1 MGQPGGKWSMYRVH
15 NSSKIKPEFK
25 KSWEL
30 KKEIQP
36 MILRVLV
43 VDDEKPLRD
52 FVRRNLEVRGYSVL
66 TASNGIEAL
75 AIFQSENIHMVIMDI
90 MMPHM
95 DGLEATRRIREESHV
110 PIIILTAM
118 GEEADKVR
126 AFDLGA
132 DDYLTK
138 PFGVGELL
146 GRVKAVL
153 RRADWSETISGDE
166 RIVRGEIEM
175 DLDRHRVQ
183 VQGEVVDLTPTEFNL
198 LMYFMKNA
206 GKTLPHRAI
215 LQNVWGAE
223 YGDEA
228 EYLRVYVGKL
238 RQKIEHNPLKP
249 EYLHTEHGIGYR
261 FEA

>member
-1 MGQPGGKWSMYRVH
+1 MNIH
-15 NSSKIKPEFK
+15 
-25 KSWEL
+25 
-30 KKEIQP
+30 
-36 MILRVLV
+36 VLV

-52 FVRRNLEVRGYSVL
+52 FVRRNLEVRGYRVF
-66 TASNGIEAL
+66 TASNGVEAL
-75 AIFQSENIHMVIMDI
+75 AIFKNEHLQLVIMDI

-95 DGLEATRRIREESHV
+95 DGLETTRRIREESHV
-110 PIIILTAM
+110 PVIILTAM

-153 RRADWSETISGDE
+153 RRADWSEPAASE
-166 RIVRGEIEM
+166 QRIVRGEIE
-175 DLDRHRVQ
+175 
-183 VQGEVVDLTPTEFNL
+183 VDLERHKVNVRGNAVDMTPTEFSL
-198 LMYFMKNA
+198 LVYLMKNA
-206 GKTLPHRAI
+206 GKALHHRAI
-215 LQNVWGAE
+215 LQNVWGIE

-238 RQKIEHNPLKP
+238 RQKIESDPLQP
-249 EYLHTEHGIGYR
+249 RYLHTEHGIGYR

>member
-1 MGQPGGKWSMYRVH
+1 M
-15 NSSKIKPEFK
+15 NIN
-25 KSWEL
+25 
-30 KKEIQP
+30 
-36 MILRVLV
+36 VLV
-43 VDDEKPLRD
+43 VDDEKSLRD
-52 FVRRNLEVRGYSVL
+52 FVRRNLEVRGYHVL
-66 TASNGIEAL
+66 TASNGVEAL
-75 AIFQSENIHMVIMDI
+75 AIFENENIHLVIMDI

-118 GEEADKVR
+118 GEETDKVR

-153 RRADWSETISGDE
+153 RRADWSEAGLGEE
-166 RIVRGEIEM
+166 RIVRGEIEV
-175 DLDRHRVQ
+175 DVERHQVT
-183 VQGEVVDLTPTEFNL
+183 VQGDVVDLTPTEFNL
-198 LMYFMKNA
+198 LLYFMRNA
-206 GKTLPHRAI
+206 GKTLHHRAI

-223 YGDEA
+223 YSDEA

-238 RQKIEHNPLKP
+238 RQKIEINPSKP
-249 EYLHTEHGIGYR
+249 VYLHTEHGIGYR
-261 FEA
+261 FEG

>member
-1 MGQPGGKWSMYRVH
+1 MNINVM
-15 NSSKIKPEFK
+15 
-25 KSWEL
+25 
-30 KKEIQP
+30 
-36 MILRVLV
+36 V

-52 FVRRNLEVRGYSVL
+52 FVRRNLEVRGYKVL
-66 TASNGIEAL
+66 TAGNGLEAM
-75 AIFQSENIHMVIMDI
+75 AVFQNENIHLVILDI

-95 DGLEATRRIREESHV
+95 DGLEVTRRIREESHV

-118 GEEADKVR
+118 GEETDKVR

-146 GRVKAVL
+146 GRIKAVL
-153 RRADWSETISGDE
+153 RRADWSESVSSGE
-166 RIVRGEIEM
+166 RIVRGDIDV
-175 DLDRHRVQ
+175 DLEKHKVE
-183 VQGEVVDLTPTEFNL
+183 VEGHVVDLTPTEFNL
-198 LMYFMKNA
+198 LVYFMKNT

-215 LQNVWGAE
+215 LQNVWGME

-238 RQKIEHNPLKP
+238 RQKIEGDPMKP
-249 EYLHTEHGIGYR
+249 KYLHTEHGIGYR
-261 FEA
+261 FES

>member
-1 MGQPGGKWSMYRVH
+1 M
-15 NSSKIKPEFK
+15 NIN
-25 KSWEL
+25 
-30 KKEIQP
+30 
-36 MILRVLV
+36 VLV

-52 FVRRNLEVRGYSVL
+52 FVRRNLEVRGYKVL
-66 TASNGIEAL
+66 TASNGLEAL
-75 AIFQSENIHMVIMDI
+75 AIFKSENIQLVIMDI

-95 DGLEATRRIREESHV
+95 DGLETTRRVRQDSHV
-110 PIIILTAM
+110 PVIILTAM

-153 RRADWSETISGDE
+153 RRADWTEPASRGE
-166 RIVRGEIEM
+166 RIVRGEIE
-175 DLDRHRVQ
+175 
-183 VQGEVVDLTPTEFNL
+183 VDLERHQVKVRGAEIDMTPTEFNL
-198 LMYFMKNA
+198 LVYLMKNA
-206 GKTLPHRAI
+206 GKALPHRAI
-215 LQNVWGAE
+215 LQHVWGTE

-238 RQKIEHNPLKP
+238 RQKIEADPLKP
-249 EYLHTEHGIGYR
+249 KYIHTEHGIGYR
-261 FEA
+261 LEA

>member
-1 MGQPGGKWSMYRVH
+1 M
-15 NSSKIKPEFK
+15 NIN
-25 KSWEL
+25 
-30 KKEIQP
+30 
-36 MILRVLV
+36 VLV

-52 FVRRNLEVRGYSVL
+52 FVRRNLEVRGYKVL
-66 TASNGIEAL
+66 TASNGLEAL
-75 AIFQSENIHMVIMDI
+75 AISKNENIQLVIMDI

-95 DGLEATRRIREESHV
+95 DGLETTRRIREDSHV

-118 GEEADKVR
+118 GEETDKVR

-146 GRVKAVL
+146 GRIKAVL
-153 RRADWSETISGDE
+153 RRADWSETPSHE
-166 RIVRGEIEM
+166 EKLVRGEIE
-175 DLDRHRVQ
+175 
-183 VQGEVVDLTPTEFNL
+183 VDLERHKVSVRGQPIDMTPTEFNL
-198 LMYFMKNA
+198 LVYLVKNA
-206 GKTLPHRAI
+206 GKALHHHAI
-215 LQNVWGAE
+215 LQHVWGKE

-238 RQKIEHNPLKP
+238 RQKIETDPLHP
-249 EYLHTEHGIGYR
+249 RYLHTEHGIGYR